1 MYQKNKVD
9 FEIEK
14 FKNRILQS
22 YSGDNKSFDYM
33 IEMLDIGQDFDKPDV
48 IIYVIDHIPSLI
60 SYASLLLSTLKEEHE
75 NLVVSFEKIKSKK
88 LINIRKKIFEI
99 NLKSG
104 MTANNAKPT
113 NTDVE
118 NSFNKIIDK
127 DALFI
132 VVKNKLDKVNVKIEH
147 LKILL
152 KFLDNKYETLR
163 TIVSLLKV
171 CIEKDIILPQLSK
184 VKSKKISMYKIG
196 KADK

>member
-14 FKNRILQS
+14 FKNRIFQS